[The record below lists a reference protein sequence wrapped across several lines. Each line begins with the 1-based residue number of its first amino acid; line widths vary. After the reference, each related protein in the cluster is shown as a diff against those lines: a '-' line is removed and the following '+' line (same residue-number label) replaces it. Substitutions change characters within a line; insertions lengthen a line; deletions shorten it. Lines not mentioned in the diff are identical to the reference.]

1 MLKVGL
7 TGGIA
12 CGKTYVADLLRD
24 LGGEV
29 TDADVVARAVVE
41 PGQSAYPDIVK
52 EFGREI
58 LAVDGTID
66 RAKLGALIF
75 ADEQLRLKLN
85 AIVHPRVH
93 AAQMQWMN
101 EIAQRNPQAIAITD
115 AALIIESGGYKRFDK
130 IIVVHCAPEIQLE
143 RLMTR
148 NQLSRAEAMKRIAA
162 QMPSTEK
169 LKHADY
175 SIDTSGGFVATKQQV
190 IKLYLEL
197 RKQAEFVPEN
207 P

>member
-41 PGQSAYPDIVK
+41 PGQPAYSDIVK
-52 EFGREI
+52 EFGYEI
-58 LAVDGTID
+58 LAADGTID

-85 AIVHPRVH
+85 AIVHPRVQ

-101 EIAQRNPQAIAITD
+101 EIAQRKPQAIAITD
-115 AALIIESGGYKRFDK
+115 AALMIESGGYKRFDK

-169 LKHADY
+169 LKYADY
-175 SIDTSGGFVATKQQV
+175 LIDTSGGFVATKQQV
-190 IKLYLEL
+190 IKLYTEL
-197 RKQAEFVPEN
+197 RKQAEFVPGN

>member
-41 PGQSAYPDIVK
+41 PGQPAYSDIVK

-85 AIVHPRVH
+85 AIVHPRVQ
-93 AAQMQWMN
+93 AAQMQWMD
-101 EIAQRNPQAIAITD
+101 EIAQRKPQAIAITD
-115 AALIIESGGYKRFDK
+115 AALMIESGGYKRFDK

-169 LKHADY
+169 LKYADY
-175 SIDTSGGFVATKQQV
+175 LIDTSGGFVATKQQV
-190 IKLYLEL
+190 IKLYPEL
-197 RKQAEFVPEN
+197 RKQA
-207 P
+207 

>member
-41 PGQSAYPDIVK
+41 PGQPAYSDIVK
-52 EFGREI
+52 EFGYEI
-58 LAVDGTID
+58 LAADGTID

-115 AALIIESGGYKRFDK
+115 AALMIESGGYKRFDK
-130 IIVVHCAPEIQLE
+130 IIVVHCASEIQLE

-169 LKHADY
+169 LKYADY
-175 SIDTSGGFVATKQQV
+175 SIDTSGGFAATKQQV
-190 IKLYLEL
+190 IKLYPEL
-197 RKQAEFVPEN
+197 RKQAEFVPGN

>member
-41 PGQSAYPDIVK
+41 PGQPAYSDIVK
-52 EFGREI
+52 EFGYEI
-58 LAVDGTID
+58 LAADGTID

-85 AIVHPRVH
+85 AIVHPRVQ

-101 EIAQRNPQAIAITD
+101 EIAQRKLQAIAITD
-115 AALIIESGGYKRFDK
+115 AALMIESGGYKRFDK

-162 QMPSTEK
+162 QMPSAEK
-169 LKHADY
+169 LKYADY
-175 SIDTSGGFVATKQQV
+175 LIDTSGGFVATKQQV
-190 IKLYLEL
+190 IKLYTEL
-197 RKQAEFVPEN
+197 RKQAEFVPGN

>member
-41 PGQSAYPDIVK
+41 PGQSAYSDIVK

-190 IKLYLEL
+190 IKLYTEL
-197 RKQAEFVPEN
+197 RKQAEFVPGN

>member
-41 PGQSAYPDIVK
+41 PGQPAYSDIVK
-52 EFGREI
+52 EFGYEI
-58 LAVDGTID
+58 LAADGTID

-85 AIVHPRVH
+85 AIVHPRVQ
-93 AAQMQWMN
+93 AAQMQWMD
-101 EIAQRNPQAIAITD
+101 EIAQRKPQAIAITD
-115 AALIIESGGYKRFDK
+115 AALMIESGGYKRFDK

-169 LKHADY
+169 LKYADY
-175 SIDTSGGFVATKQQV
+175 LIDTSGGFVATKQQV
-190 IKLYLEL
+190 IKLYTEL
-197 RKQAEFVPEN
+197 RKQAEFVPGN